1 LAFWLRKLDKGWYIW
16 EAGSEEEEEEWEQ
29 TQFYLL
35 QEYRIHVD
43 GNYRYYFM
51 HWIKKNLK
59 FEKQY
64 LGFTILETILSK
76 IKIRLSHDHYYT

>member
-1 LAFWLRKLDKGWYIW
+1 MGTNTILSVTGISNTCRWKLPI
-16 EAGSEEEEEEWEQ
+16 
-29 TQFYLL
+29 LL
-35 QEYRIHVD
+35 YAL
-43 GNYRYYFM
+43 N
-51 HWIKKNLK
+51 KKNLK